1 MLGRDR
7 QSIRAARD
15 AIDDFRQAAGVDDLW
30 RRLHRR
36 LAPYEINGVYYGFHA
51 LPGTRVTPNIIN
63 SGFHLTSY
71 DPDYIALKFSD
82 ENVGNDPYYSYV
94 LQATEPLLWSD
105 FSFFSDFTPEQRN
118 SVAIDFDF
126 DVVVGVTLPFRFFDG
141 MGRAG
146 CSLQTQSLSWQEF
159 DAQWREHGQAM
170 NAVVAA
176 FDAAMR
182 ENCLNEYFDL
192 SRRERECLS
201 WLADGLRPQQIAHRL
216 GTHVKTI
223 EKQIES
229 ARVKLKSATNAQAL
243 AKALVLGVINP

>member
-1 MLGRDR
+1 MLGRDK
-7 QSIRAARD
+7 QSIIAARD
-15 AIDDFRQAAGVDDLW
+15 AIDDFRQAESVDDLW

-36 LAPYEINGVYYGFHA
+36 LAVWEINGVYYGFQA
-51 LPGTRVTPNIIN
+51 LPGTRITPNVVN
-63 SGFHLTSY
+63 SSFHLSSY

-82 ENVGNDPYYSYV
+82 ENIGNDPYYSYIIK
-94 LQATEPLLWSD
+94 ATEPLLWSD
-105 FSFFSDFTPEQRN
+105 LRIFSEFTPEQRQ
-118 SVAIDFDF
+118 SVSIDFDYN
-126 DVVVGVTLPFRFFDG
+126 VIVGVTLPFRFFDG

-146 CSLQTQSLSWQEF
+146 CSLQSQSLTWNEF
-159 DAQWREHGQAM
+159 DAQWRKQGETI

-182 ENCLNEYFDL
+182 EDRLNEYFSL
-192 SRRERECLS
+192 SRRERECLN
-201 WLADGLRPQQIAHRL
+201 WLADGLRPKQIAHRL

-229 ARVKLKSATNAQAL
+229 ARVKLKAATNAQAL